1 MIKTSLE
8 RGDLG
13 VGRSL
18 AVLLGCCHP
27 TAVSSQPEAQ
37 EPSRAARDA
46 LAAIVDQLDLRRRR
60 AWEDLDAKTRR
71 AYRKRMSCYLDW
83 CRSQGLQPQI
93 SDQSAREYVN
103 HLRET
108 EELRPGS
115 IKVLMAALKFFAA
128 ALDPVPSLVEA
139 EQLALLYRKAWER
152 DGVPVQR
159 RRKRRTK
166 PGTRAS

>member
-1 MIKTSLE
+1 
-8 RGDLG
+8 
-13 VGRSL
+13 
-18 AVLLGCCHP
+18 
-27 TAVSSQPEAQ
+27 
-37 EPSRAARDA
+37 
-46 LAAIVDQLDLRRRR
+46 
-60 AWEDLDAKTRR
+60 
-71 AYRKRMSCYLDW
+71 MSCYLDW